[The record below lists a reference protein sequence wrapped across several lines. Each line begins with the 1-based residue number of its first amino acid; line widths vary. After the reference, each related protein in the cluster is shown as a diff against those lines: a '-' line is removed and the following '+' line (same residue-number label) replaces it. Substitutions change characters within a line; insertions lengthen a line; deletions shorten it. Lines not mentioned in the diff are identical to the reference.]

1 MATEL
6 VDPMASVRAYLAAEK
21 SSNTRR
27 SYVSDWTDFTRWCL
41 EANEAALPADPISV
55 AKYLARL
62 ADRGLKAST
71 IERRVAAI
79 RYAHKTAGHEPP
91 TNAEGVKAV
100 MRGIRR
106 QVGRRQ
112 VRKAPVTA
120 IVLEQLA
127 PHFAPGLVG
136 LRDRALVMIGFAA
149 ALRRSELVAL
159 QVSEVSMRSRGIVL
173 HIGRSKTDQD
183 GKGAE
188 IPVPRGG
195 KLRPV
200 AALEAWLKAAALT
213 EGPIF
218 REVDR
223 HGNVGQAALS
233 DRSVARIIKKLCAA
247 AGLDASLFAG
257 HSLRAGFVTSALD
270 NDVDDFK
277 IMRITRHKKVDTL
290 RIYDRRENGF
300 EDHAGEEFL

>member
-6 VDPMASVRAYLAAEK
+6 IDPMASVRAYLAAEK
-21 SSNTRR
+21 APGTRR
-27 SYVSDWTDFTRWCL
+27 GYASDWADFTRWCF
-41 EANEAALPADPISV
+41 EVNETALPADPLSV

-71 IERRVAAI
+71 IERRGAAI
-79 RYAHKTAGHEPP
+79 RYAHKAAGHEPP

-106 QVGRRQ
+106 RLGRRQ
-112 VRKAPVTA
+112 IRKAPATA
-120 IVLEQLA
+120 AVLEQLV
-127 PHFAPGLVG
+127 PHFAAGLMG
-136 LRDRALVMIGFAA
+136 LRDRALVLIGFAA
-149 ALRRSELVAL
+149 ALRRSELIAL
-159 QVSEVSMRSRGIVL
+159 QVSDISVRSRGIVL
-173 HIGRSKTDQD
+173 HIGRSKTDQE

-188 IPVPRGG
+188 IPIPKGG

-200 AALEAWLKAAALT
+200 AALDAWLTAAAIT
-213 EGPIF
+213 EGPLF

-223 HGNVGQAALS
+223 HGNVGRGALS

-247 AGLDASLFAG
+247 AGLDATLFAG

-290 RIYDRRENGF
+290 RVYDRRENGF